1 MQYKTTFKTIPLA
14 DIVECPYNPRVAI
27 ERDTPE
33 YDALRRSLEQHEV
46 VEPLVV
52 NIHNMRCVGG
62 NQRLAVMR
70 DMGLTEALCSI
81 IDQPDEVQ
89 EKKLCLALNRID
101 GRWDTDKLG
110 DLLRDDDVLEW
121 ETGFDEAEVRLY
133 RQLED
138 AHEPDADDDAED
150 LDEDTVMRTLPR
162 RARSTPRSS
171 ASATIPSRS
180 SIPPTSAWWTPSW
193 TTASSLGRTSRR
205 RSRGGCWK
213 MIELVPIESVH
224 ASEYN
229 PRRNDEKRLALTEL
243 SLRKLGFLLPIYADR
258 SGEILSG
265 HQRHL
270 VASRMGF
277 TQIPVDYVSGKD
289 LGERKAVNV
298 LFNRATNDLQK
309 QDTCDIIRR
318 RLYEMDVESMV
329 DGLPD
334 ITPDTVESFPCVF
347 CLHRRDTVQLAK
359 ANHRSF
365 DTHTRQ
371 LAKSLERRIGT
382 AMPIVI
388 GASENVINGIGRLQ
402 VAAEAKRPVVRCVV
416 VTKEQEAFAT
426 AMLNLLSMDFDIAS
440 YADDLR
446 YNSFM
451 RERNT
456 RETDAEGNAALGDG
470 FFKGV
475 FPKNRGRDFCKLEG
489 AALETWRRH
498 YGSSVVDF
506 GAGKLNNTRTLRKAG
521 IQVSAFEPYFVTVG
535 EKIHKE
541 KSLEIAA
548 RFLDEVEAGTPYSS
562 VFISSVFNSVP
573 FMADR
578 KQIAVIAAALCAPD
592 GMVVCW
598 CQSNKAPQFVN
609 TKKKFLAAEKVLT
622 FDLDYEPN
630 TILGDIGAHPKVQK
644 GHTEEEM
651 WAIFAPCFRTVKRLE
666 MITKFWYMEAADPIV
681 DPAALAAALDF
692 EFELPY
698 PDGSRMGLSQRARE
712 AFEHRLGIRLPPP
725 TKGEAK

>member
-1 MQYKTTFKTIPLA
+1 
-14 DIVECPYNPRVAI
+14 
-27 ERDTPE
+27 
-33 YDALRRSLEQHEV
+33 
-46 VEPLVV
+46 
-52 NIHNMRCVGG
+52 
-62 NQRLAVMR
+62 
-70 DMGLTEALCSI
+70 
-81 IDQPDEVQ
+81 
-89 EKKLCLALNRID
+89 
-101 GRWDTDKLG
+101 
-110 DLLRDDDVLEW
+110 
-121 ETGFDEAEVRLY
+121 
-133 RQLED
+133 
-138 AHEPDADDDAED
+138 
-150 LDEDTVMRTLPR
+150 
-162 RARSTPRSS
+162 
-171 ASATIPSRS
+171 
-180 SIPPTSAWWTPSW
+180 
-193 TTASSLGRTSRR
+193 
-205 RSRGGCWK
+205 
-213 MIELVPIESVH
+213 MIKLVPIDAVR

-243 SLRKLGFLLPIYADR
+243 SLRKLGFLLPIYADE

-277 TQIPVDYVSGKD
+277 RQIPVEYVSGKT
-289 LGERKAVNV
+289 LGERRAVNV

-309 QDTCDIIRR
+309 QDTCAIIRR
-318 RLYEMDVESMV
+318 RLYEMDIEAMT
-329 DGLPD
+329 GELPD
-334 ITPDTVESFPCVF
+334 IEPGTEASFPCVYA
-347 CLHRRDTVQLAK
+347 LRRMDVVKLAK
-359 ANHRSF
+359 LNHRSF
-365 DTHTRQ
+365 DTHIKQ
-371 LAKSLERRIGT
+371 LAKSLERRIGS
-382 AMPIVI
+382 AMPVVI
-388 GASENVINGIGRLQ
+388 GEAGNVINGIGRLQ
-402 VAAEAKRPVVRCVV
+402 VAAEAGRKVIACVKVRP
-416 VTKEQEAFAT
+416 EQEAFASS
-426 AMLNLLSMDFDIAS
+426 MLNLLSMDFDMES
-440 YADDLR
+440 TYADDLR
-446 YNSFM
+446 FNSFM

-475 FPKNRGRDFCKLEG
+475 FPKNCGRDFCKLEG

-535 EKIHKE
+535 EKIRKE

-609 TKKKFLAAEKVLT
+609 TKKKFMAAEKILT

-651 WAIFAPCFRTVKRLE
+651 RAIFAPCFRTVKRLE

>member
-1 MQYKTTFKTIPLA
+1 
-14 DIVECPYNPRVAI
+14 
-27 ERDTPE
+27 
-33 YDALRRSLEQHEV
+33 
-46 VEPLVV
+46 
-52 NIHNMRCVGG
+52 
-62 NQRLAVMR
+62 
-70 DMGLTEALCSI
+70 
-81 IDQPDEVQ
+81 
-89 EKKLCLALNRID
+89 
-101 GRWDTDKLG
+101 
-110 DLLRDDDVLEW
+110 
-121 ETGFDEAEVRLY
+121 
-133 RQLED
+133 
-138 AHEPDADDDAED
+138 
-150 LDEDTVMRTLPR
+150 
-162 RARSTPRSS
+162 
-171 ASATIPSRS
+171 
-180 SIPPTSAWWTPSW
+180 
-193 TTASSLGRTSRR
+193 
-205 RSRGGCWK
+205 

-277 TQIPVDYVSGKD
+277 TQIPVEYVSGKD

-440 YADDLR
+440 
-446 YNSFM
+446 
-451 RERNT
+451 
-456 RETDAEGNAALGDG
+456 
-470 FFKGV
+470 
-475 FPKNRGRDFCKLEG
+475 
-489 AALETWRRH
+489 
-498 YGSSVVDF
+498 
-506 GAGKLNNTRTLRKAG
+506 
-521 IQVSAFEPYFVTVG
+521 
-535 EKIHKE
+535 
-541 KSLEIAA
+541 
-548 RFLDEVEAGTPYSS
+548 
-562 VFISSVFNSVP
+562 
-573 FMADR
+573 
-578 KQIAVIAAALCAPD
+578 
-592 GMVVCW
+592 
-598 CQSNKAPQFVN
+598 
-609 TKKKFLAAEKVLT
+609 
-622 FDLDYEPN
+622 
-630 TILGDIGAHPKVQK
+630 
-644 GHTEEEM
+644 
-651 WAIFAPCFRTVKRLE
+651 
-666 MITKFWYMEAADPIV
+666 
-681 DPAALAAALDF
+681 
-692 EFELPY
+692 
-698 PDGSRMGLSQRARE
+698 
-712 AFEHRLGIRLPPP
+712 
-725 TKGEAK
+725 

>member
-1 MQYKTTFKTIPLA
+1 M
-14 DIVECPYNPRVAI
+14 
-27 ERDTPE
+27 
-33 YDALRRSLEQHEV
+33 
-46 VEPLVV
+46 
-52 NIHNMRCVGG
+52 
-62 NQRLAVMR
+62 
-70 DMGLTEALCSI
+70 
-81 IDQPDEVQ
+81 
-89 EKKLCLALNRID
+89 
-101 GRWDTDKLG
+101 
-110 DLLRDDDVLEW
+110 
-121 ETGFDEAEVRLY
+121 TGE
-133 RQLED
+133 
-138 AHEPDADDDAED
+138 
-150 LDEDTVMRTLPR
+150 
-162 RARSTPRSS
+162 
-171 ASATIPSRS
+171 
-180 SIPPTSAWWTPSW
+180 
-193 TTASSLGRTSRR
+193 
-205 RSRGGCWK
+205 
-213 MIELVPIESVH
+213 
-224 ASEYN
+224 
-229 PRRNDEKRLALTEL
+229 
-243 SLRKLGFLLPIYADR
+243 
-258 SGEILSG
+258 
-265 HQRHL
+265 
-270 VASRMGF
+270 
-277 TQIPVDYVSGKD
+277 
-289 LGERKAVNV
+289 
-298 LFNRATNDLQK
+298 
-309 QDTCDIIRR
+309 
-318 RLYEMDVESMV
+318 
-329 DGLPD
+329 LPD
-334 ITPDTVESFPCVF
+334 IEPGTEASFPCVYA
-347 CLHRRDTVQLAK
+347 LRRMDVVKLAK
-359 ANHRSF
+359 LNHRSF
-365 DTHTRQ
+365 DTHIKQ
-371 LAKSLERRIGT
+371 LAKSLERRIGS
-382 AMPIVI
+382 AMPVVI
-388 GASENVINGIGRLQ
+388 GEAGNVINGIGRLQ
-402 VAAEAKRPVVRCVV
+402 VAAEAGRKVIACVKVRP
-416 VTKEQEAFAT
+416 EQEAFASS
-426 AMLNLLSMDFDIAS
+426 MLNLLSMDFDMES
-440 YADDLR
+440 TYADDLR
-446 YNSFM
+446 FNSFM

-475 FPKNRGRDFCKLEG
+475 FPKNCGRDFCKLEG

-651 WAIFAPCFRTVKRLE
+651 RAIFAPCFRTVKRLE
-666 MITKFWYMEAADPIV
+666 MITKFWYMEAADPIA